1 MYFVSHSDM
10 ESLVYCSLGDPYC
23 ACLKKQNKKKKL
35 QGASTWYRKCTMMVA
50 ALSHVVCASSGGAIV
65 AVDSWVIVQ

>member
-23 ACLKKQNKKKKL
+23 ACSKKKKKKL
-35 QGASTWYRKCTMMVA
+35 QGASIWYRKCTMMVA
-50 ALSHVVCASSGGAIV
+50 ALSHVVYASSGGAIV